1 MKTKRY
7 LTAEIARS
15 LRPGQV
21 MHLAYDDFNEG
32 RFTYTHDHCTTE
44 PGRFEAVGT
53 FDYGDGEPF
62 EGVIYEFAGP
72 HRTEPRFAAVL
83 CSGSGSERVFVRA

>member
-1 MKTKRY
+1 MKTKQY

-62 EGVIYEFAGP
+62 EGVLYEFAGP
-72 HRTEPRFAAVL
+72 HRTEPRVATVL
-83 CSGSGSERVFVRA
+83 CSGSGCERVFVRA

>member
-7 LTAEIARS
+7 LTAEIARD
-15 LRPGQV
+15 LCPGQV

-72 HRTEPRFAAVL
+72 HHTEPRFAAVL
-83 CSGSGSERVFVRA
+83 CSGSGCERVFVRA

>member
-1 MKTKRY
+1 MKTKQY

-62 EGVIYEFAGP
+62 EGVLYEFAGP
-72 HRTEPRFAAVL
+72 HRTEPQFAAIL
-83 CSGSGSERVFVRA
+83 CSGSGCERVFVWA